1 MTDSSVP
8 LWDSEEENGLTALT
22 LRRMSWEA
30 LIETGT
36 LPGHAALGVQDHEA
50 GEAAVDCRPNQ
61 PCLDPGDHTGQG
73 DGRVLVN
80 HTCSGD
86 PGECGGIP
94 PPVQCQGLGDKRI
107 SDKSHKKKLVIL
119 VILFG

>member
-8 LWDSEEENGLTALT
+8 LGNSEEENGN
-22 LRRMSWEA
+22 E
-30 LIETGT
+30 
-36 LPGHAALGVQDHEA
+36 LPDSTDSHVA

-61 PCLDPGDHTGQG
+61 PCLDPGDHTRQG
-73 DGRVLVN
+73 YGRVLVN

-107 SDKSHKKKLVIL
+107 SDKFHKKNL
-119 VILFG
+119 